1 MGKSVLEKKAREI
14 RKRVLDLTYHSQ
26 SGHSGP
32 SLSWADIAATLFFK
46 EMKLNPEDA
55 RGKVISNGKVTI
67 ASKSQRDI
75 FILSK
80 GHAVPTI
87 YSAISILNPEYI
99 SRDALKTL
107 RHIDSPLEGHPVAD
121 SFPLIDASTGSLGQG
136 LSIAQGYALGNKLQ
150 GRDSRVYVVLGD
162 GEIQKGQV
170 YEAAM
175 SAAKFAKQGRLSGL
189 TAVLDNNGF
198 QGDGPISETMPSLEP
213 IGEKWKSFGWYVQEV
228 DGHNHDELIAAY
240 ENARTVSDKPSIIIS
255 HTTKGKGVSFMEQ
268 DPEYWHGGVVT
279 DDHYQQAMKELNGE
293 KNE

>member
-1 MGKSVLEKKAREI
+1 MEKAILEKKAGEI
-14 RKRVLDLTYHSQ
+14 RKRVIDLTYHSQ

-46 EMKLNPEDA
+46 EMKLNPEDV
-55 RGKVISNGKVTI
+55 RGKIISQENVTI
-67 ASKSQRDI
+67 APKGQRDI

-80 GHAVPTI
+80 GHAVPTV
-87 YSAISILNPEYI
+87 YSAISLLNSEYI
-99 SRDALKTL
+99 PKDALKTL
-107 RHIDSPLEGHPVAD
+107 RHIDSSLEGHPVSG

-150 GRDSRVYVVLGD
+150 GLNSRVYVVLGD

-175 SAAKFAKQGRLSGL
+175 STTKFAQQGRLSGL
-189 TAVLDNNGF
+189 TVILDNNGY
-198 QGDGPISETMPSLEP
+198 QGDGAIASTMPSLNP
-213 IGEKWKSFGWYVQEV
+213 IPEKWKSFGWYVQQV
-228 DGHNHDELIAAY
+228 DGHNHEQLIKAY
-240 ENARTVSDKPSIIIS
+240 ENARSVKDKPSIIIS

-268 DPEYWHGGVVT
+268 NPAYWHGGVVT
-279 DDHYQQAMKELNGE
+279 DDHYKQAMSELNGE